1 MASLSLPDLTRR
13 VRHPEIMDGPGLD
26 PAEHAAA
33 LRGLGRI
40 NAFSRSG
47 RALWPTIAG
56 LARERPGSPLRVL
69 DVATGGGDV
78 PATLAHMAA
87 REGLDVRIEGCDVSP
102 GAVAFA
108 RERARARGIDVRFFP
123 WDALN
128 GALPEGYDVITS
140 TLFLHHLDDPAAVDL
155 LRRMGAA
162 AGRAVLVDDLV
173 RGRRGFAL
181 AWAGCR
187 LLSGSRVVHHDG
199 PVSVAAAFTPAE
211 AIDLARRAGLDGA
224 TVTRHWPE
232 RFLLAWRRP

>member
-1 MASLSLPDLTRR
+1 
-13 VRHPEIMDGPGLD
+13 
-26 PAEHAAA
+26 
-33 LRGLGRI
+33 
-40 NAFSRSG
+40 
-47 RALWPTIAG
+47 
-56 LARERPGSPLRVL
+56 
-69 DVATGGGDV
+69 
-78 PATLAHMAA
+78 
-87 REGLDVRIEGCDVSP
+87 
-102 GAVAFA
+102 
-108 RERARARGIDVRFFP
+108 
-123 WDALN
+123 
-128 GALPEGYDVITS
+128 
-140 TLFLHHLDDPAAVDL
+140 
-155 LRRMGAA
+155 MGAA